1 MLSSDFEFSNY
12 AIKMLEEGNIPR
24 EWVMLALES
33 PDHTEIGADN
43 NVHYIKE
50 YHEFGPRT
58 FRVIVN
64 PRATPNRVITFFV
77 DRRLRMPL

>member
-1 MLSSDFEFSNY
+1 
-12 AIKMLEEGNIPR
+12 
-24 EWVMLALES
+24 MLALES

-50 YHEFGPRT
+50 SNEFGPRT

-64 PRATPNRVITFFV
+64 PRATPNRVITFFF
-77 DRRLRMPL
+77 DRRLRTRIGRGETRRYFGLQRRRESGRCWDS

>member
-1 MLSSDFEFSNY
+1 
-12 AIKMLEEGNIPR
+12 
-24 EWVMLALES
+24 MLALES

-50 YHEFGPRT
+50 SNEFGPRT

-64 PRATPNRVITFFV
+64 PRATPNRVITFFFN
-77 DRRLRMPL
+77 RRLRTPL